1 MNKILEN
8 VTIYFKN
15 GERECY
21 SAISFRIKGICTGLI
36 TNDTDNN
43 LKFIEQGYIPLD
55 QIEKITYSTEDDELK
70 IFNLLENNREEK

>member
-1 MNKILEN
+1 MEKILEN

-21 SAISFRIKGICTGLI
+21 CAISFRKKGICTGFI

-55 QIEKITYSTEDDELK
+55 QIDKITYSTEDDELK